1 MKSILSAGYISEA
14 DIPNPSSEARMTSPG
29 INLKNFCAGLEF
41 ITVLVT
47 KPVTLRTP
55 DRIEFATLLDI
66 FVTLLALRK
75 NTENHKQQHARSKI
89 DYILIQ

>member
-1 MKSILSAGYISEA
+1 MRPILSAGFIKMKQIFKKGKA

-29 INLKNFCAGLEF
+29 INLKNFCAGLEL

-47 KPVTLRTP
+47 KPVTFRTP

-75 NTENHKQQHARSKI
+75 KI
-89 DYILIQ
+89 EL